1 MADPQPV
8 DIVAILN
15 AETGEQVFAPARP
28 LNARVYESARAMS
41 HPLEN
46 GSAVVDHLVFDP
58 IEIDFSLR
66 VSDDAETII
75 AEIRELFQAGTLLT
89 VQTRSGNYD
98 SQFITALPTDE
109 RAERAGSVDIDLRL
123 QQAVFLEVQYAGAVA
138 PVTQANTGGRTAS
151 RRSQARASTQNR
163 GNQQTRAATPQ
174 NEQRGSIL
182 YNRFVRGRAG

>member
-1 MADPQPV
+1 MAEPQPA

-15 AETGEQVFAPARP
+15 AETGEQVFTTARP
-28 LNARVYESARAMS
+28 LNARVFEQARAMS

-58 IEIDFSLR
+58 IDIDFTLR
-66 VSDDAETII
+66 VSDDATTVL
-75 AEIRELFQAGTLLT
+75 AEIRSLFQAGTLLT
-89 VQTRSGNYD
+89 VQTRSGSYD

-138 PVTQANTGGRTAS
+138 PVTQANTGAAP
-151 RRSQARASTQNR
+151 RSAAARASTQNR
-163 GNQQTRAATPQ
+163 GNQQPAAASTP
-174 NEQRGSIL
+174 NAERGSIL
-182 YNRFVRGRAG
+182 YRRFIGGRAK